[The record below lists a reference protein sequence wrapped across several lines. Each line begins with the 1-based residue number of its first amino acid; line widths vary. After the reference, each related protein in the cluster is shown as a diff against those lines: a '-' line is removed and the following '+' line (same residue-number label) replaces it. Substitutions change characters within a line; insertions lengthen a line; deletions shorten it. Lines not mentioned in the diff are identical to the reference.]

1 MTYSLVDLWTAH
13 KDEGGK
19 PLVYRV
25 ENRPGPCVPTVTDR
39 GDSNPYRH
47 QDVTGEDPDRD
58 ADRLVAEQRPD
69 WSSV

>member
-25 ENRPGPCVPTVTDR
+25 ENRPGPCVPNCDR
-39 GDSNPYRH
+39 QAILTRIDIR
-47 QDVTGEDPDRD
+47 T
-58 ADRLVAEQRPD
+58 
-69 WSSV
+69 